1 MQEQDA
7 RCVASLLA
15 CLLGVRVNRLPR
27 CRWMSE
33 EYRNIAKDAT
43 QLAKELETQPRAVEY
58 LSGIITDLFV
68 DKHKFKGH
76 NVRRPQLRS
85 NSHD

>member
-1 MQEQDA
+1 
-7 RCVASLLA
+7 
-15 CLLGVRVNRLPR
+15 
-27 CRWMSE
+27 MSE

-85 NSHD
+85 NSQD